1 MNVMDFFKAAPAAE
15 AAKPAASVEST
26 KAEPSTKAAE
36 VTAANEANNP
46 KKDTQ
51 NPFDEYQK
59 LFDNAATNSD
69 IQAPSF
75 SLDPKVIA
83 DVSSKMNFT
92 QGLSPELLQK
102 AKEGDAAAMF
112 QLIQDV
118 GRNAYRAS
126 LEHTTKLTDTHLG
139 QRSEFE
145 SKKLRSGVREQLT
158 NEALSSNPNY
168 NHPVIKSELNRIA
181 KQFAGSN
188 EYADAS
194 PQQIA
199 EAARQYLNDLHSAMN
214 PADPTKTKGGK
225 SKSKEIDY
233 MQYLTGTDSE

>member
-1 MNVMDFFKAAPAAE
+1 MSIMDLFKAAPAATN
-15 AAKPAASVEST
+15 ANKAPADKPPESSKT
-26 KAEPSTKAAE
+26 GDVQS
-36 VTAANEANNP
+36 ANEANNL

-51 NPFDEYQK
+51 NPFDGYQK
-59 LFDNAATNSD
+59 MFDNAATNSD

-92 QGLSPELLQK
+92 QGINPELVQK
-102 AKEGDAAAMF
+102 ATDGDAASMI
-112 QLIQDV
+112 QLIQEV

-139 QRSEFE
+139 QRSEYE
-145 SKKLRSGVREQLT
+145 GKKLRSGVREQLT
-158 NEALSSNPNY
+158 NEALSTNPNY

-199 EAARQYLNDLHSAMN
+199 DAARQYLNDLHSAMN
-214 PADPTKTKGGK
+214 PADPSKTKEGK
-225 SKSKEIDY
+225 PKAKEIDY